1 MMAHRPP
8 LPTCSPPAARRLAAL
23 LLLMAGMFL
32 AGCASVG
39 PDYQRPAAATSPDFK
54 ESHGWTQGQPQDQ
67 AERGPWWEIYRDPVL
82 NGLVAQVAVS
92 NQTLKADEAAYREA
106 AAIVDEARSGYVP
119 AVGVSAGATRS
130 GVHTPAGDQVSNQ
143 FDLSADASWTID
155 VWGKIRRQVES
166 DVASAQASAAE
177 LAAARLSTQATLA
190 SDYMELRS
198 DDELKRLLDATAV
211 EDKRA
216 LDITQ
221 NQYQVGVA
229 ALADVVQAQTQYQTV
244 AAAAVNVGVSR
255 AQYEHAIAVLSG
267 QPPANFAIS
276 EVTTSLSV
284 PAIPLAVPSALLQRR
299 PDISAAERSMAAA
312 NAEIGVAIAAYYP
325 DLSIS
330 ASFGFQS
337 SAINTLLRVANEI
350 WSVGPE
356 LAQTVFDGGLRNAQT
371 AAARDAYDQQV
382 ALYRQ
387 TVLGAFEQVEDA
399 LATLRILGQQLGLQ
413 DQAVASARQA
423 VGLVTNQYQAG
434 TVSYAS
440 VIIAQN
446 TYLSNEQTALGVR
459 TGLLTASVTL
469 IEAMGGGWT
478 TDELP
483 QAHAIDHRAKA
494 PAQGP
499 GESGN

>member
-1 MMAHRPP
+1 MMAHRPLP
-8 LPTCSPPAARRLAAL
+8 LTCLAPRPHRRAL
-23 LLLMAGMFL
+23 LLVVMAAILLG
-32 AGCASVG
+32 GCASVG

-54 ESHGWTQGQPQDQ
+54 ESHGWSQGQPQDQ
-67 AERGPWWEIYRDPVL
+67 VERGPWWEVYHDPVL
-82 NGLVAQVAVS
+82 NGLVAQVSVS
-92 NQTLKADEAAYREA
+92 NQNLKADEAAYREA

-119 AVGVSAGATRS
+119 TVGVSAGATRS
-130 GVHTPAGDQVSNQ
+130 GVHTPVGDQVSNQ

-166 DVASAQASAAE
+166 DVANAQASAAE

-190 SDYMELRS
+190 SDYLELRS
-198 DDELKRLLDATAV
+198 ADQLTRLLDDTAV
-211 EDKRA
+211 ADKRE

-229 ALADVVQAQTQYQTV
+229 AQADVVQAQTQYQTV

-255 AQYEHAIAVLSG
+255 AQYEHAIAVLIG
-267 QPPANFAIS
+267 QAPATFAIS
-276 EVTTSLSV
+276 PVTTSLSV
-284 PAIPLAVPSALLQRR
+284 PVIPLAVPSALLQRR
-299 PDISAAERSMAAA
+299 PDIAAAERSMAAA

-337 SAINTLLRVANEI
+337 SAINELLRVANEI

-356 LAQTVFDGGLRNAQT
+356 LAETVFDGGLRNAQT
-371 AAARDAYDQQV
+371 AAARAAYDQQV

-387 TVLGAFEQVEDA
+387 TVLSAFQQVEDA

-423 VGLVTNQYQAG
+423 VVLVTNQYQAG

-440 VIIAQN
+440 IITAQN
-446 TYLSNEQTALGVR
+446 TYLANEQTALGIR
-459 TGLLTASVTL
+459 TSLLTASVAL

-478 TDELP
+478 SDELP
-483 QAHAIDHRAKA
+483 QAHAIDHRSHA
-494 PAQGP
+494 PPPPP
-499 GESGN
+499 GESGH

>member
-8 LPTCSPPAARRLAAL
+8 LPPCLPAMQCCRAPLCLVVAVIL
-23 LLLMAGMFL
+23 VG
-32 AGCASVG
+32 GCASVG
-39 PDYQRPAAATSPDFK
+39 PDYQRPEAATSPDFK
-54 ESHGWTQGQPQDQ
+54 ESHGWIQGRPQDQ
-67 AERGPWWEIYRDPVL
+67 AERGPWWEVYQDPVL
-82 NGLVAQVAVS
+82 NRLMAQVAVS

-119 AVGVSAGATRS
+119 TVGVSAGATRS
-130 GVHTPAGDQVSNQ
+130 GVNGAAGNHVANQ
-143 FDLSADASWTID
+143 FDLTADASWTID

-177 LAAARLSTQATLA
+177 LAAARLSLQATLA
-190 SDYMELRS
+190 SDYLALRS

-221 NQYQVGVA
+221 NQYQAGVA
-229 ALADVVQAQTQYQTV
+229 ALADVVQALTQYQTV
-244 AAAAVNVGVSR
+244 AAAAVNAGVSR
-255 AQYEHAIAVLSG
+255 AQYEHAIAVLIG
-267 QPPANFAIS
+267 QVPATFAIT

-299 PDISAAERSMAAA
+299 PDIAAAERSMAAA

-356 LAQTVFDGGLRNAQT
+356 LAETVFDGGLRNAQT

-387 TVLGAFEQVEDA
+387 TVLSAFQQVEDA
-399 LATLRILGQQLGLQ
+399 LVTLRILGQQLGIQ
-413 DQAVASARQA
+413 DQAVASSRQA

-434 TVSYAS
+434 TVSYSS
-440 VIIAQN
+440 VITAQN
-446 TYLSNEQTALGVR
+446 AYLANEQTALGIR
-459 TGLLTASVTL
+459 TSLLTASVSL

-478 TDELP
+478 IDELP

-494 PAQGP
+494 PAPTP
-499 GESGN
+499 GGSLN